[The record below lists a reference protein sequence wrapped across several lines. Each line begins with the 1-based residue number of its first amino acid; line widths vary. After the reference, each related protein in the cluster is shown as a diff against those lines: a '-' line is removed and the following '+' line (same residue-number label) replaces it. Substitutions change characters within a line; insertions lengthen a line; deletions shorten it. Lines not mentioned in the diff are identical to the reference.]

1 MNNDLLSHADKDL
14 AQRTRWAPLLYLLV
28 FSIILIFTSYIADH
42 FFEIM
47 LLGAVII
54 ASALTR
60 TLLVVQFD
68 KWHPANPDKWRLV
81 FVIASLSLAASW
93 GLLCMFA
100 VTHYQ
105 LEWTAMLVL
114 LITAGIAAVAV
125 VTISIYT
132 HLVTSFL
139 LLLLCPSIVMTAF
152 LSTQHSFAIMLMF
165 SLYGGFL
172 IVVARR
178 LNNEYWRALKNTFL
192 LDQRARQLED
202 SNKELESYS
211 YSIAHDLRGPLRSI
225 TAFSQILLEDADKKL
240 NEQEKDS
247 LHRIVNAGKFM
258 AELIDDIL
266 ELSRITRINI
276 EYNEVNLSALAEECL
291 QGLQFSEPDRKV
303 NIDIQKNMHTKG
315 DSRLLRIVL
324 QNLLSNSWK
333 FTKEC
338 DHPKIQVGAT
348 NNGEE
353 PAFFVKDNGVGFD
366 VKYADKIFGIF
377 QRLHTREEFDGTGI
391 GLASVQR
398 VVRRHGGKVWVN
410 AKDHKGATFYF
421 TLPENLHS
429 VRQTP
434 IELGSGGG

>member
-1 MNNDLLSHADKDL
+1 MHWQSSQNELLSRADKDL

-28 FSIILIFTSYIADH
+28 FSIILSFTSYISEH
-42 FFEIM
+42 FTEVI
-47 LLGAVII
+47 LLGIVII
-54 ASALTR
+54 ASALIR
-60 TLLVVQFD
+60 TLLVVKFD
-68 KWHPANPDKWRLV
+68 KWYPANPGKWRLV
-81 FVIASLSLAASW
+81 FMLASLSLAASW

-114 LITAGIAAVAV
+114 LVTAGIAAVAV
-125 VTISIYT
+125 VTISIYAN
-132 HLVTSFL
+132 LVTGFL

-152 LSTQHSFAIMLMF
+152 LSTQHSIAIMLMF
-165 SLYGGFL
+165 SLYCGFL
-172 IVVARR
+172 VIVARR
-178 LNNEYWRALKNTFL
+178 LSDEYWRALKNVSL
-192 LDQRARQLED
+192 LDQRAKQLED

-211 YSIAHDLRGPLRSI
+211 YSIAHDLRGPLRTI
-225 TAFSQILLEDADKKL
+225 TAFSQILLEDANKKL
-240 NEQEKDS
+240 DDQEKDS
-247 LHRIVNAGKFM
+247 LNRIVNAGKFM

-276 EYNEVNLSALAEECL
+276 EYNDVNLTALAEECVQRL
-291 QGLQFSEPDRKV
+291 QSSEPDRKV
-303 NIDIQKNMHTKG
+303 DIDIQKNMLAKG

-333 FTKEC
+333 FTREC
-338 DHPKIQVGAT
+338 TLPKIQVGVT
-348 NNGEE
+348 QNEDK

-377 QRLHTREEFDGTGI
+377 QRLHTREDFDGTGI

-398 VVRRHGGKVWVN
+398 VVNRHGGKVWVN

-421 TLPENLHS
+421 SLPGNF
-429 VRQTP
+429 QTMHQDS
-434 IELGSGGG
+434 L